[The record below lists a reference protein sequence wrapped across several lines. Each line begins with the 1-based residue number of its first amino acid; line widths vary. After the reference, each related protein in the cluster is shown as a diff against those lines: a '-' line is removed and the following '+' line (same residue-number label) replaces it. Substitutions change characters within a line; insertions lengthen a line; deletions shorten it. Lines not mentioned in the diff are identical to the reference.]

1 MFRDDRRFPSQSAQG
16 RARCGTGR
24 RPAGSPH
31 VPRAGMSEAPLSL
44 AGLTEAPVTPDQS
57 APDVRHPPLVLAAM
71 AALAGAV
78 LVVAILGHTIASGSR
93 FAFDSTIMLAL
104 RQDGNLAVPAG
115 PFWLKQA
122 MIDVT
127 ALGGETVL
135 TLAVAVTVGFL
146 IASRHLLAAALVFA
160 GTVTGSIAVAS
171 VKIWVGRFGELSQRS
186 RRQQRDHLSDD
197 RLAQHPDNHSPDR
210 ALVPVRRHRVAGR
223 SDRNEPRLSRRPLAQ
238 RRAGRLELRHA
249 LGAGLVGIRK
259 LAPAAAY
266 ARYACMIIAAAGRG
280 RRLP

>member
-1 MFRDDRRFPSQSAQG
+1 
-16 RARCGTGR
+16 
-24 RPAGSPH
+24 
-31 VPRAGMSEAPLSL
+31 MSEAPLSL

-171 VKIWVGRFGELSQRS
+171 VKIWVGRERPALV
-186 RRQQRDHLSDD
+186 DHLVEVGSASFPSGHAANSAIIYLTLVLLSIQIITRRTARWFLLGVTVLLVAAIGMSRVYLGVHWPSDVLAGWSFGTLWALAWWAFGSWL
-197 RLAQHPDNHSPDR
+197 RLRLTRDTR
-210 ALVPVRRHRVAGR
+210 A
-223 SDRNEPRLSRRPLAQ
+223 
-238 RRAGRLELRHA
+238 
-249 LGAGLVGIRK
+249 
-259 LAPAAAY
+259 
-266 ARYACMIIAAAGRG
+266 
-280 RRLP
+280 